1 MSKHVDLTLIKKLVS
16 ELDSLNTSVENLI
29 EEKKDPITI
38 QLEIAKSLG
47 LSLAMA
53 QEAELLLADFKKL
66 MEVVA
71 SPDLANKLKLTQ
83 ISAEDLFNAVGLSRK
98 KTNQN

>member
-29 EEKKDPITI
+29 ENKTDPITI

-53 QEAELLLADFKKL
+53 QEAELLSADFKKL

-71 SPDLANKLKLTQ
+71 SPDLANKVKLTS